1 MSISSPNLSRK
12 FPRVCVVGLG
22 YIGLPTAA
30 VLAQAGFD
38 VHGVDINSKA
48 VEIINSGKIH
58 IVEPDLLE
66 LVSSVVKNKKLVAS
80 LKPEVCE
87 VYIIAVPTPFYHE
100 SKKPNIEYVL
110 SATRSIANLIKPGDL
125 IILES
130 TSPVG
135 TTEKMADLLSSL
147 GVDIN
152 KIFIA
157 HCPERVLPGKI
168 LYELVHNDR
177 IVGGINPIS
186 TEKACAFYKVF
197 VKGEVLQTNA
207 RTAELCKLSEN
218 AYRDV
223 NIAFANE
230 LSMVCED
237 LNIDVWELRKL
248 ANHHPRVNILEPGCG
263 VGGHCIAVDP
273 WFIVD
278 ASDRA
283 KLIKT
288 AREQNLAKTDWVI
301 SKLKLEIEKIK
312 NLNLRNN
319 IKQDISVACLGASFK
334 PNIDDTRESPA
345 KIIIDALKDLGVNVL
360 VVEPNLSDLDG
371 YELMGLDQALEQA
384 DISVK
389 LVSHREFEGV
399 SCDIE
404 AVG

>member
-1 MSISSPNLSRK
+1 MPS
-12 FPRVCVVGLG
+12 VCVVGLG

-48 VEIINSGKIH
+48 VEIINAGKIH
-58 IVEPDLLE
+58 IVEPDLLA
-66 LVSSVVKNKKLVAS
+66 LVSEVVKNKKLVAS
-80 LKPEVCE
+80 LKPEVCDI
-87 VYIIAVPTPFYHE
+87 YIIAVPTPFYHE
-100 SKKPNIEYVL
+100 SEGGNKKPNIEYVL
-110 SATRSIANLIKPGDL
+110 SATQSIANLIKPGDL

-135 TTEKMADLLSSL
+135 TTEKMADLLESL

-152 KIFIA
+152 KIYLA

-177 IVGGINPIS
+177 IVGGINPES
-186 TEKACAFYKVF
+186 TEKACEFYQIF
-197 VKGEVLQTNA
+197 VKGEVLKTNA

-237 LNIDVWELRKL
+237 LKIDVWELRKL

-278 ASDRA
+278 ASDKA

-301 SKLKLEIEKIK
+301 NKLKLEIEKIK
-312 NLNLRNN
+312 NLNLKNN
-319 IKQDISVACLGASFK
+319 KNNISVACLGASFK

-345 KIIIDALKDLGVNVL
+345 KIIIDAMKDLGVNVL
-360 VVEPNLSDLDG
+360 VVEPNLNFLEG
-371 YELMGLDQALEQA
+371 YELVGLEQALSQA